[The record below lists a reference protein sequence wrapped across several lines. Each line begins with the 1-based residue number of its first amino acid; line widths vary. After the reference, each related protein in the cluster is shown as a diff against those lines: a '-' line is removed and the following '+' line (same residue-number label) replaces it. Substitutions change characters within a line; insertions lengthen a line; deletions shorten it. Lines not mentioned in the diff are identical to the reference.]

1 MTKNTIHWENCD
13 KDSTWIISLNF
24 HINPRKLGLLLCP
37 LSRCGNRGLKRL
49 WNLPRVKRQ
58 VCVAAGIWIPA
69 WPWNLSLYPPPH
81 NASSETTNCISPFL
95 CRFKLNAPFR
105 TNTSN
110 LGHET
115 SPKQPRPL
123 YSFLPLSPAD
133 NHIHPFLQS
142 QWCLLCIM
150 YCANLKTCCALWQF
164 LYIYR
169 KGGNCGL

>member
-1 MTKNTIHWENCD
+1 MIRTLHELSHLIFT
-13 KDSTWIISLNF
+13 STLGSWDYYYAHFLGAETEAWKGCGTCPGSKGKYVLQLGYESQPDPETWAYTHPHTMPPLRQLIVLALFCAVLNWM
-24 HINPRKLGLLLCP
+24 HPSGPI
-37 LSRCGNRGLKRL
+37 
-49 WNLPRVKRQ
+49 Q
-58 VCVAAGIWIPA
+58 V
-69 WPWNLSLYPPPH
+69 
-81 NASSETTNCISPFL
+81 
-95 CRFKLNAPFR
+95 
-105 TNTSN
+105 N